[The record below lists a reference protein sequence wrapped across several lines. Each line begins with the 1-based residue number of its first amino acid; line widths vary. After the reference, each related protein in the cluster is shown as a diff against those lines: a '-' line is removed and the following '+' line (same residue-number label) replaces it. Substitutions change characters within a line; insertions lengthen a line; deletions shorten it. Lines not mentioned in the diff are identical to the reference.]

1 MRKTMRIA
9 GIFLAIMMLFT
20 LTSCTPK
27 TAEKGKEKMEK
38 KGYNVVT
45 TSTDVNIGDLF
56 STKTEAVLVCS
67 KEVDGKKIAVTAAF
81 YKDAEEAKARYEK
94 VKAENEKDHSTY
106 RGSHDAPL
114 SCRNPRIRRG
124 HRRGLRTGRLG
135 QGTRAQGRR
144 QMEHPVSVRKRNP
157 RERLQLL
164 RQDQ

>member
-94 VKAENEKDHSTY
+94 VKAENEKELEEQKEALKKAETD
-106 RGSHDAPL
+106 
-114 SCRNPRIRRG
+114 
-124 HRRGLRTGRLG
+124 
-135 QGTRAQGRR
+135 
-144 QMEHPVSVRKRNP
+144 EEK
-157 RERLQLL
+157 ERLNEKIASLKDFKL
-164 RQDQ
+164 KRSGKILVFGNKKAVNDYTGL

>member
-27 TAEKGKEKMEK
+27 TAEKGKEKMGK

-67 KEVDGKKIAVTAAF
+67 KEVDGKTIVVTATF

-94 VKAENEKDHSTY
+94 VKAENEKELEEQKEALKKAETDEEKE
-106 RGSHDAPL
+106 
-114 SCRNPRIRRG
+114 RINEKIASLKDFKLKRSG
-124 HRRGLRTGRLG
+124 KILVFGNKKAVNDYTGL
-135 QGTRAQGRR
+135 
-144 QMEHPVSVRKRNP
+144 
-157 RERLQLL
+157 
-164 RQDQ
+164 

>member
-81 YKDAEEAKARYEK
+81 YKDAEEAKAK
-94 VKAENEKDHSTY
+94 
-106 RGSHDAPL
+106 
-114 SCRNPRIRRG
+114 RIRR
-124 HRRGLRTGRLG
+124 T
-135 QGTRAQGRR
+135 
-144 QMEHPVSVRKRNP
+144 KRST
-157 RERLQLL
+157 
-164 RQDQ
+164 

>member
-94 VKAENEKDHSTY
+94 VKDIENEERNIRLLKQTMEEY
-106 RGSHDAPL
+106 IRGKVPTIKVILMQDFIKTLDMILIRPKPKA
-114 SCRNPRIRRG
+114 RRG
-124 HRRGLRTGRLG
+124 
-135 QGTRAQGRR
+135 
-144 QMEHPVSVRKRNP
+144 RKKVV
-157 RERLQLL
+157 EEESA
-164 RQDQ
+164 

>member
-1 MRKTMRIA
+1 MRIA

-94 VKAENEKDHSTY
+94 EKAENEKELEEQKEALKKAETDEEKE
-106 RGSHDAPL
+106 
-114 SCRNPRIRRG
+114 RINEKIASLKDFKLKRSG
-124 HRRGLRTGRLG
+124 KILVFGNKKAVNDYTGL
-135 QGTRAQGRR
+135 
-144 QMEHPVSVRKRNP
+144 
-157 RERLQLL
+157 
-164 RQDQ
+164 

>member
-81 YKDAEEAKARYEK
+81 YKDAEK
-94 VKAENEKDHSTY
+94 VKAENEKKLEEQKEALKKAETDEEKE
-106 RGSHDAPL
+106 
-114 SCRNPRIRRG
+114 RINEKIASLKDFKLKRSG
-124 HRRGLRTGRLG
+124 KILVFGNKKAVNDYTGL
-135 QGTRAQGRR
+135 
-144 QMEHPVSVRKRNP
+144 
-157 RERLQLL
+157 
-164 RQDQ
+164 

>member
-67 KEVDGKKIAVTAAF
+67 KEVDGKK
-81 YKDAEEAKARYEK
+81 
-94 VKAENEKDHSTY
+94 N
-106 RGSHDAPL
+106 
-114 SCRNPRIRRG
+114 SCYCCI
-124 HRRGLRTGRLG
+124 L
-135 QGTRAQGRR
+135 
-144 QMEHPVSVRKRNP
+144 
-157 RERLQLL
+157 
-164 RQDQ
+164 

>member
-56 STKTEAVLVCS
+56 STKTEAVFVCS

-94 VKAENEKDHSTY
+94 AKEETEQQLKDKKEALKKAETDEEKEKINKEIASLKDFKVKRSGKILVFGNKKAVNDYT
-106 RGSHDAPL
+106 
-114 SCRNPRIRRG
+114 
-124 HRRGLRTGRLG
+124 GL
-135 QGTRAQGRR
+135 
-144 QMEHPVSVRKRNP
+144 
-157 RERLQLL
+157 
-164 RQDQ
+164 